1 MKRKTIIHAAR
12 LLCVLALAMSLTTA
26 AFAADPPES
35 GQPNGAPAKSET
47 LWGEEEQGSGTNS
60 ARHGGV
66 SRADFATTSYPT
78 AVTRSEDGSE
88 IRKMYDLGPEDDP
101 AGIPRSDFEQEGYH
115 YTLTDLLKQELPA
128 NESRQHTETVSVN
141 SKSKDM
147 GAVLALLPQTKEF
160 ITEDGLSGVLS
171 LKLDT
176 VNVEVAGYGSSTR
189 SVTASRTYPGLAD
202 QDTQYIPKSIT
213 DNGHSLTLQTV
224 NWQTEG
230 DGHFTAVASYSGS
243 ATSSYVKG
251 YTVTADYAG
260 TVSRIN
266 LNKIRYVAIFEG
278 TALEPAPTE
287 EPGDTS
293 NTEPT
298 DPADP
303 TAPVDPTGQDA
314 PTGEKNSV
322 LPVVAVVVVVLL
334 GGGVFYFI
342 KRRR

>member
-1 MKRKTIIHAAR
+1 MKRKTATHAAR

-26 AFAADPPES
+26 AFAADPPEPT
-35 GQPNGAPAKSET
+35 QPSPC
-47 LWGEEEQGSGTNS
+47 
-60 ARHGGV
+60 
-66 SRADFATTSYPT
+66 YPT

-101 AGIPRSDFEQEGYH
+101 VGIPRSDFEQEGYH
-115 YTLTDLLKQELPA
+115 YTLIDLLKQELPA
-128 NESRQHTETVSVN
+128 SESRQHTETVSVA
-141 SKSKDM
+141 SQSKDM
-147 GAVLALLPQTKEF
+147 GTVLALLPQTKEF
-160 ITEDGLSGVLS
+160 ITDDGLSGVLT

-176 VNVEVAGYGSSTR
+176 VNVEVAGYGSSTK
-189 SVTASRTYPGLAD
+189 SLTATRTYPGLAD
-202 QDTQYIPKSIT
+202 QDTQYIPKTIE

-251 YTVTADYAG
+251 YTVTADYTG

-278 TALEPAPTE
+278 TPLEPVTTE
-287 EPGDTS
+287 EPD
-293 NTEPT
+293 NTQAPDLT

-303 TAPVDPTGQDA
+303 TAPVDQTDPTGQD
-314 PTGEKNSV
+314 TQTSEKNNV
-322 LPVVAVVVVVLL
+322 LPVVAVVAVVLL
-334 GGGVFYFI
+334 GGGAFFII